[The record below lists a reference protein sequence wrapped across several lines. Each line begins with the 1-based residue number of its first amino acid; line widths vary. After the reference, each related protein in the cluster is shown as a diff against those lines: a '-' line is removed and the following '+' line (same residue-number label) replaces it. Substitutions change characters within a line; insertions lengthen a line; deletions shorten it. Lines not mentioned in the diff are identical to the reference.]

1 MALPKIWI
9 RVPNPITNL
18 NCFFYTS
25 NFAKQ
30 KSLFLSIFFS
40 EMSTKKLTNF
50 DSLPWKT
57 LKCAK
62 NQIRLDIVLKC
73 GQSFRWSQYKSKS
86 EVHQL
91 SSCQTGSNGT
101 PSTQSWI
108 GVMSDIIWLI
118 RQNEE
123 QIQFKTIALN
133 SDIEADNCEEDILK
147 EYFQLDVDLQPLYKV
162 NYKFQMCP
170 I

>member
-1 MALPKIWI
+1 
-9 RVPNPITNL
+9 
-18 NCFFYTS
+18 
-25 NFAKQ
+25 
-30 KSLFLSIFFS
+30 
-40 EMSTKKLTNF
+40 MSTKKLTTF

-73 GQSFRWSQYKSKS
+73 GQSFRWSQYESKS
-86 EVHQL
+86 EVQQL
-91 SSCQTGSNGT
+91 SSCQNGINGT

-123 QIQFKTIALN
+123 QIQFKTITLN
-133 SDIEADNCEEDILK
+133 SDIEADNYEEDILK
-147 EYFQLDVDLQPLYKV
+147 EYFQLDVDLEPLYKV
-162 NYKFQMCP
+162 NYKSLSYLN
-170 I
+170 ILDT